1 MAFKCSTPYQ
11 ALRQEKYKQ
20 INPQRQE
27 SKNWLSDLTGL
38 ETNEKNSICACGK
51 WYTGS
56 QDMK

>member
-27 SKNWLSDLTGL
+27 SKIDYLTLLGL
-38 ETNEKNSICACGK
+38 KV
-51 WYTGS
+51 
-56 QDMK
+56 MKKTVFVAVENGTLEVKT